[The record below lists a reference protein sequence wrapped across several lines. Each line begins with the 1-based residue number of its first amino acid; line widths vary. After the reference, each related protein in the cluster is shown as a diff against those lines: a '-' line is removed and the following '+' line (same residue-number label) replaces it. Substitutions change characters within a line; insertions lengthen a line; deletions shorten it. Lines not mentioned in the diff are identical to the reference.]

1 MRRSLSSCLETTRM
15 WRRTE
20 RASLEKKPLD
30 QVEPGAMLGSE
41 GEVEPPSGLLGEPSS
56 RLPGDMR
63 GMIVEDQM
71 DRGVGRV
78 RRIEEL
84 EELDELTAAVTISDQ
99 GVHLARQQVD
109 ASKQA
114 DRAVALVFVVA
125 CEGCMQAGFGR
136 QIGCRR
142 CDPLDTRLLI
152 VGDYGYCIGWFCLRP
167 GCGLLQQLHFAIN
180 AEHFGHLFRKLGV
193 AALQVIPDF
202 MRLHLL
208 LVEDLAH
215 SALRQMGETRV
226 PLRRSMLAS
235 VTGQKP
241 RCPQFVRIAQIHSP
255 SGTPAIPTMPWLRW

>member
-1 MRRSLSSCLETTRM
+1 
-15 WRRTE
+15 
-20 RASLEKKPLD
+20 
-30 QVEPGAMLGSE
+30 MLGSE
-41 GEVEPPSGLLGEPSS
+41 GEIEPASGLHGEPSS

-99 GVHLARQQVD
+99 GWHLARQQVD
-109 ASKQA
+109 ASRQA

-152 VGDYGYCIGWFCLRP
+152 VGDYGYCIGWFCLRLRS
-167 GCGLLQQLHFAIN
+167 GRLQQLHFAIN
-180 AEHFGHLFRKLGV
+180 SEHFGPLFPKLRG
-193 AALQVIPDF
+193 PP
-202 MRLHLL
+202 LH
-208 LVEDLAH
+208 V
-215 SALRQMGETRV
+215 
-226 PLRRSMLAS
+226 
-235 VTGQKP
+235 
-241 RCPQFVRIAQIHSP
+241 
-255 SGTPAIPTMPWLRW
+255 